1 MVISCFSIAFFCS
14 VYLALL
20 ISMTNYARYTLIMF
34 ILLTITFTILFVLL
48 IYGLDYK
55 EMLDNRLTYK
65 WKNVSFAEIKE
76 MLYKNIHSKK
86 YISSNNLLGFYDNIK
101 TDYTKI
107 ADQEFEQCGM
117 YEYYTDS
124 KIYKNGTIYILSF
137 QDLIKYQAE
146 LSRFKKQMARKKDE
160 REAEKRNLIIQTN
173 KIR

>member
-1 MVISCFSIAFFCS
+1 MVISCFSMAFFAS
-14 VYLALL
+14 LYLALL

-65 WKNVSFAEIKE
+65 WKKVSFAEIKE
-76 MLYKNIHSKK
+76 MLYKNINSKK
-86 YISSNNLLGFYDNIK
+86 YISSNKLLGFYDNLK

-107 ADQEFEQCGM
+107 TDQEFERCGM

-124 KIYKNGTIYILSF
+124 KIYKDGIIYILSF

-146 LSRFKKQMARKKDE
+146 LTRLKKQMARKKDE

-173 KIR
+173 EVK